1 MAAVHDKKP
10 LSRRVNAVVM
20 AHIPRNEN
28 LGAKRGILEY
38 VTIGE
43 RRKGYA
49 AGATFLQIA
58 QEYQSQYEDDILLVS
73 VNGKLMELHKTVD
86 EDCRVE
92 FITARHKP
100 GMQAYQRSA
109 KLIMLKAFYDISSFL
124 PAKEAHP

>member
-1 MAAVHDKKP
+1 M
-10 LSRRVNAVVM
+10 
-20 AHIPRNEN
+20 
-28 LGAKRGILEY
+28 EY

-49 AGATFLQIA
+49 AGTTFLQIA

-109 KLIMLKAFYDISSFL
+109 KNHTS
-124 PAKEAHP
+124 